1 MAVSRQA
8 AALKNLKLLLG
19 KGIAGYA
26 ATRGEAVIVND
37 VKNSQYFYPL
47 LDEKAGFVTRS
58 VLCVPLVSKG
68 RVLGVIEVLNK
79 RRGEFNAGDMQL
91 LQSIGTSVS
100 IALENASLYRETLAM
115 AEQERCI
122 RGMFQKFVPKE
133 VVDRIVHNVQIDQQV
148 TEELRML
155 TMLNIDLRDFSRLS
169 MKIGPR
175 KTVAMLNLF
184 FHVMGEIIFKHRG
197 IVDKYLGDGFL
208 AVFGAPVSY
217 PQDADN
223 AIAAALEMQQSMK
236 ELSCRAIELINM
248 PLSMGISIH
257 TGEAVVGN
265 IGFEKKMDYSVIG
278 DSVNIVFRLQGLT
291 KRRANSILITEKT
304 LQSAIGSVVE
314 VKSIEIVDDPS
325 LISNLAVY
333 EVIGQ
338 QQRDKL
344 STN

>member
-1 MAVSRQA
+1 
-8 AALKNLKLLLG
+8 
-19 KGIAGYA
+19 
-26 ATRGEAVIVND
+26 
-37 VKNSQYFYPL
+37 
-47 LDEKAGFVTRS
+47 
-58 VLCVPLVSKG
+58 
-68 RVLGVIEVLNK
+68 
-79 RRGEFNAGDMQL
+79 
-91 LQSIGTSVS
+91 
-100 IALENASLYRETLAM
+100 
-115 AEQERCI
+115 
-122 RGMFQKFVPKE
+122 
-133 VVDRIVHNVQIDQQV
+133 
-148 TEELRML
+148 
-155 TMLNIDLRDFSRLS
+155 
-169 MKIGPR
+169 
-175 KTVAMLNLF
+175 
-184 FHVMGEIIFKHRG
+184 MGEIIFKHRG